1 MLLRTSL
8 FVWSQ
13 IIRAHRK
20 GQAQLREALRLLS
33 TDSVFT
39 TADNYQVHSTD
50 EKTETQGERGSDLP
64 RVMQSVSSRAGIPT
78 QGIWSQSQHLEALG

>member
-1 MLLRTSL
+1 MLLRNSL

-33 TDSVFT
+33 TDSAFT
-39 TADNYQVHSTD
+39 TANYYQVHSTD
-50 EKTETQGERGSDLP
+50 ERTETQVARGSDLP
-64 RVMQSVSSRAGIPT
+64 RVIQSVSSRVGIPT
-78 QGIWSQSQHLEALG
+78 QDIWSQSQHLEALG